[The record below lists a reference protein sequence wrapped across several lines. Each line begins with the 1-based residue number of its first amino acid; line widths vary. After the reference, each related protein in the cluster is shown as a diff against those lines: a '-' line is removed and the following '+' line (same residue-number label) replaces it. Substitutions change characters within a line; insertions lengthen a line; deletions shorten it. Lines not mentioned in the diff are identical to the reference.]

1 MTIVTMRVK
10 ARETAMTADTWTVA
24 QAKAKF
30 SELVE
35 RTRDSG
41 PQLITK
47 NGRKAAVM
55 VSVEEWDRRTRRAG
69 NLAEFFA
76 QSPLRGSG
84 LKVPRRRDGFRK
96 VEL

>member
-1 MTIVTMRVK
+1 
-10 ARETAMTADTWTVA
+10 MTAETWTVA

-35 RTRDSG
+35 RARDSG

-47 NGRKAAVM
+47 NGRKAAVV
-55 VSVEEWDRRTRRAG
+55 VSAEEWDRRTRRAG
-69 NLAEFFA
+69 TLAEFFA

-84 LKVPRRRDGFRK
+84 LKPQRMKGGFRK
-96 VEL
+96 VDL

>member
-1 MTIVTMRVK
+1 
-10 ARETAMTADTWTVA
+10 MTADTWTVA

-35 RTRDSG
+35 RARDSG

-47 NGRKAAVM
+47 NGRKAAVV

-84 LKVPRRRDGFRK
+84 LKVARKKDGFRK